1 MGIAG
6 RVRAARG
13 EGEVDLLLVNCR
25 LVNVL
30 SGEVHG
36 TSIAVDS
43 GMVVGLGAGYAARR
57 SIDLEGRFVVP
68 GLIDAH
74 VHMESSMVAVPRFA
88 GAVVPRG
95 TTAVITDCHE
105 IANVMGAAGVDYIID
120 SAKGV
125 PLEVFVM
132 LPSCVPATTLETSGA
147 VLDAK
152 DLGPLMSRPGVL
164 GLGELMNFPG
174 AVAGDP
180 SVVAKLELFAGRPVD
195 GHAPGLTGMDLCA
208 YIAAGPDS
216 DHECVTAAEAEEK
229 LEKGMYVFMREGT
242 GARNLADL
250 LPAMNE
256 RNSRRCCLCT
266 DDRNPQDLLARGHI
280 DSMLAQAVAAG
291 VPPVTAVQMATLNT
305 AARFGL
311 ARRGAV
317 APGYIAD
324 IVVLEDLSTFR
335 AEMVFKDGE
344 LVAEG
349 GEQRFESVSGSTHPP
364 STFDVRDFGAHRLRV
379 PASGTSVRA
388 IGLVPGQIVT
398 DSLQVNARQSGGNVV
413 SDTAADVLKI
423 AVVERHHGT
432 GNVGLGFVK
441 GFGLTDGALASSVA
455 HDSHNIVAVGADDG
469 DITTAV
475 LKVVEMQGGQAV
487 VRRGEVTA
495 ALALPI
501 AGLMSPLPLA
511 EVAAAVEGLNSAAAA
526 LGCPLADPFMTM
538 SFLALPVIPELKIT
552 DRGLVDVSRF
562 DFVGL
567 FER

>member
-1 MGIAG
+1 M
-6 RVRAARG
+6 
-13 EGEVDLLLVNCR
+13 
-25 LVNVL
+25 
-30 SGEVHG
+30 
-36 TSIAVDS
+36 
-43 GMVVGLGAGYAARR
+43 
-57 SIDLEGRFVVP
+57 
-68 GLIDAH
+68 
-74 VHMESSMVAVPRFA
+74 
-88 GAVVPRG
+88 
-95 TTAVITDCHE
+95 
-105 IANVMGAAGVDYIID
+105 
-120 SAKGV
+120 
-125 PLEVFVM
+125 
-132 LPSCVPATTLETSGA
+132 
-147 VLDAK
+147 
-152 DLGPLMSRPGVL
+152 
-164 GLGELMNFPG
+164 
-174 AVAGDP
+174 
-180 SVVAKLELFAGRPVD
+180 VAKLELFAGRPVD

-291 VPPVTAVQMATLNT
+291 RAHRSPPSRWRHSILQPASAWPAGVRWRPAYV
-305 AARFGL
+305 
-311 ARRGAV
+311 
-317 APGYIAD
+317 AD

-349 GEQRFESVSGSTHPP
+349 GAQRFESVSGSTHPP
-364 STFDVRDFGAHRLRV
+364 STFDVRDFGAHRLARAGFRHQREGDRV
-379 PASGTSVRA
+379 GPRPDSHRLA
-388 IGLVPGQIVT
+388 PGECQAERRKRRIRYRGRCPQ
-398 DSLQVNARQSGGNVV
+398 DSRGREAPRDRQRGAR
-413 SDTAADVLKI
+413 
-423 AVVERHHGT
+423 
-432 GNVGLGFVK
+432 FVK

-567 FER
+567 FERVRPGRGRATVPQSGGKFRGPACRAPRASCDSCV